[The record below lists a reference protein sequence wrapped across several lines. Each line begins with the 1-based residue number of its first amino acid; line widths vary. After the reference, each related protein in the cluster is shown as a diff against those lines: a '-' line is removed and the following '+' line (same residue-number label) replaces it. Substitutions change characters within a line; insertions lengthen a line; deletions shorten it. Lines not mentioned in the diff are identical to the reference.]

1 MTSDVQGNRPLSED
15 ELQELVAS
23 SDAGARNPVGAVGL
37 SLAVIAV
44 SWSVFQVIL
53 ASPLA
58 NYLLPGAVNN
68 NSRLIHLAFALMLGF
83 MAYPAMGR
91 ESRNLISFA
100 LGHLGTVLGLGAFT
114 VAVMV
119 TVSPDISINVAVV
132 IGAVVALALVAPTFL
147 NGTGVAT
154 AVERIVSACGV
165 FAAIVVLFYSAFAI
179 LGQYLLGSWN
189 TTLQGVA
196 LVLALAMGA
205 WFVLTYVR
213 QWKTPESGFVPV
225 QDWAL
230 AGAGVFVAIYGYL
243 NYQKIVDSG
252 GLADDI
258 DKFYALAGLLILFE
272 AARRAL
278 GPAMAIIAT
287 VFLAYVFFGASDWVP
302 EVIRWKGAS
311 LKKAMSHMWITSE
324 GVFGIALGVST
335 KFVFLFVLFGALLD
349 KAGAGN
355 YFIKMA
361 FGALGHLRGGPA
373 KAAVVGSAATG
384 LISGSSIANVVT
396 TGTFTIPLMKR
407 VGFSSEQAG
416 SVEVASSVN
425 GQIMPPVMGAA
436 AFLMV
441 EYVGI
446 SYVEV
451 ITHAFL
457 PAAISYIALVYIVHL
472 EAVKRNMP
480 TLGNREVHMTRT
492 ILGMAS
498 FFAVFAGLCYGSQFP
513 VEAAY
518 RWAPS
523 IAGFLMFGVVFAIY
537 LALVALASG
546 IDDLEPDDPNAEEI
560 ELPDISKIYKAGLHY
575 MLPIVVL
582 VYFLMIEQ
590 KSPGL
595 SAFWATALLFVIL
608 LTQKPIKAIFRKQS
622 NMMPTF
628 VEGCH
633 DLWSGLIDGSRN
645 MIGIALATAT
655 AGVIVG
661 TVTLTGVGQVMA
673 ELVET
678 MAYGLTYLS
687 AMAVHAISPLTDFVG
702 ITSFQGTVAE
712 RAADMTGTILVF
724 VLICV
729 GLLSLVLGMGLPTTA
744 NYIVVSS
751 LMAGVV
757 VELGAQSG
765 LIVPLIAVHLFV
777 FYFGIMADV
786 TPPVGL
792 ASFAAAAVSGGDA
805 IRTGFVAFF
814 YSLRTVALPFVFIFN
829 TDLLLIDVTWV
840 QGIMVAISATIAIL
854 VFTAGT
860 MGYFVTRSRLYE
872 SFLLVFVAFAL
883 FRPDFF
889 MNRIMPPHTE
899 VAPTELV
906 QALGAAEAGQQLRL
920 TIEGPDFDTGEIAST
935 TLIVE
940 AIEGL
945 DGAALAEKAGLIL
958 LPEGSQMNLDAPGF
972 GTPAEQDLGSFDFYG
987 DTPVFVK
994 EILAPV
1000 DQLPKELVFI
1010 PALLLL
1016 GLIAMMQRGRV
1027 RREGDPA

>member
-1 MTSDVQGNRPLSED
+1 MAEKTSGKGPLSEE

-23 SDAGARNPVGAVGL
+23 SDAGARNPVGPVATL
-37 SLAVIAV
+37 LAIIAV
-44 SWSVFQVIL
+44 VWSVFQVIL
-53 ASPLA
+53 ASPLS
-58 NYLLPGAVNN
+58 NMLLPGSIINN
-68 NSRLIHLAFALMLGF
+68 DRSIHLAFAIFLAF
-83 MAYPAMGR
+83 MAYPALKSSPR
-91 ESRNLISFA
+91 HYVPIQDW
-100 LGHLGTVLGLGAFT
+100 VLGIVGSF
-114 VAVMV
+114 
-119 TVSPDISINVAVV
+119 I
-132 IGAVVALALVAPTFL
+132 AL
-147 NGTGVAT
+147 
-154 AVERIVSACGV
+154 
-165 FAAIVVLFYSAFAI
+165 
-179 LGQYLLGSWN
+179 
-189 TTLQGVA
+189 
-196 LVLALAMGA
+196 
-205 WFVLTYVR
+205 
-213 QWKTPESGFVPV
+213 
-225 QDWAL
+225 
-230 AGAGVFVAIYGYL
+230 YGYFF
-243 NYQKIVDSG
+243 YDKIVKSG
-252 GLADDI
+252 GLADDT
-258 DKFYALAGLLILFE
+258 DKWFALAGLILLFE
-272 AARRAL
+272 GARRAL

-287 VFLAYVFFGASDWVP
+287 IFLLYVFFGSSPWVP
-302 EVIRWKGAS
+302 DVIRWKGAS
-311 LKKAMSHMWITSE
+311 LQKAMSHMWITSE

-361 FGALGHLRGGPA
+361 FGALGHLKGGPA

-457 PAAISYIALVYIVHL
+457 PATISYIALVYIVHL

-480 TLGNREVHMTRT
+480 TLGNRVVSMGKT
-492 ILGMAS
+492 IGGMAA
-498 FFAVFAGLCYGSQFP
+498 FFVGFAALCYGVQYP
-513 VEAAY
+513 VKAV
-518 RWAPS
+518 
-523 IAGFLMFGVVFAIY
+523 IAIMPGASGAVLA
-537 LALVALASG
+537 ALVVLAYVALLWLAAG
-546 IDDLEPDDPNAEEI
+546 TDDLVPDDPNAEEV
-560 ELPDISKIYKAGLHY
+560 ELPVVAEIYKAGLY
-575 MLPIVVL
+575 YLLPIIVL

-595 SAFWATALLFVIL
+595 SAYWATSLLFVIL
-608 LTQKPIKAIFRKQS
+608 LTQKPLKAIFRGQS
-622 NMMPTF
+622 NMVETF
-628 VEGCH
+628 KSGVS
-633 DLWSGLIDGSRN
+633 DLWQGLIDGARN

-673 ELVET
+673 DLVEF
-678 MAYGLTYLS
+678 LS
-687 AMAVHAISPLTDFVG
+687 GGNL
-702 ITSFQGTVAE
+702 
-712 RAADMTGTILVF
+712 ILMLVM
-724 VLICV
+724 V

-829 TDLLLIDVTWV
+829 TDLLLIDVGWL
-840 QGIMVAISATIAIL
+840 QGILVFISATIAIL
-854 VFTAGT
+854 IFTAGT
-860 MGYFVTRSRLYE
+860 MGWFLTKNRIYE
-872 SFLLVFVAFAL
+872 SVALILIAFAL

-889 MNRIMPPHTE
+889 MNRIQPPFQD
-899 VAPTELV
+899 VDPAELV
-906 QALGAAEAGQQLRL
+906 QRLENAAPGKEVRMVVS
-920 TIEGPDFDTGEIAST
+920 GPDFDTGETKET
-935 TLIVE
+935 TLLLVVGSEPSGQEKLE
-940 AIEGL
+940 AMGVILMLE
-945 DGAALAEKAGLIL
+945 DGVAKLEEPL
-958 LPEGSQMNLDAPGF
+958 F
-972 GTPAEQDLGSFDFYG
+972 GTDIATEMESFDFYA
-987 DTPVFVK
+987 DDPVQVT
-994 EILAPV
+994 AVRVPAS
-1000 DQLPKELVFI
+1000 QLPKELIFI
-1010 PALLLL
+1010 PSLVLL
-1016 GLIAMMQRGRV
+1016 GLIAFLQRARASRQGV
-1027 RREGDPA
+1027 PA